1 MATALCAVALA
12 TMVAGCGSSSPP
24 PSTGASTTGSSGGAT
39 GSFDPQLAPKQKH
52 GGAAGGAGA
61 QNSGEQAAG
70 AGALVG
76 TTSSTATSTP
86 ANTTTTPAQTQTKA
100 ATTTKPKV
108 ITRTIT
114 VTKRT
119 PPKTVIHYVTKKV
132 LPDVPSGAFMPS
144 SHQAL
149 AQGRFT
155 VPGSN
160 IGCDLVSGG
169 VRCDI
174 QQRSWTPP
182 AQPSSCNATWGNAID
197 MGATGVPAFACGGA
211 SAISSDAKVVPD
223 GWDDKVGTI
232 TCQVRSFSV
241 DCYSAHG
248 HGFIFSRTGY
258 TLY

>member
-1 MATALCAVALA
+1 ML
-12 TMVAGCGSSSPP
+12 AGCGSSSPP
-24 PSTGASTTGSSGGAT
+24 PTTSANTPATPSGAS
-39 GSFDPQLAPKQKH
+39 GSFDPQLAPKSH
-52 GGAAGGAGA
+52 GATPSGAGG
-61 QNSGEQAAG
+61 QNNGEQAAG

-76 TTSSTATSTP
+76 TTSTP
-86 ANTTTTPAQTQTKA
+86 AKSTTPAQTKSVASPPPAQTQTTK
-100 ATTTKPKV
+100 TTKPKV
-108 ITRTIT
+108 ITKTIT

-132 LPDVPSGAFMPS
+132 LPHVPSGAFMPS

-149 AQGRFT
+149 AQARFT

-160 IGCDLVSGG
+160 IGCDLASGR

-174 QQRSWTPP
+174 QQRAWTPP
-182 AQPSSCNATWGNAID
+182 GQPSSCNASWGNAIA

-211 SAISSDAKVVPD
+211 SVISSDAKVVPD

-241 DCYSAHG
+241 DCFSAHG

-258 TLY
+258 TFY

>member
-1 MATALCAVALA
+1 
-12 TMVAGCGSSSPP
+12 MVAGCGSSSPP
-24 PSTGASTTGSSGGAT
+24 PPTGASTTGSSGGAT

-52 GGAAGGAGA
+52 GGATGGSGA

-76 TTSSTATSTP
+76 TTSSTP
-86 ANTTTTPAQTQTKA
+86 ATTTSVASTTPVQTQTKA
-100 ATTTKPKV
+100 ATTTKPKI

-182 AQPSSCNATWGNAID
+182 AQPSSCNGSWGNAID
-197 MGATGVPAFACGGA
+197 LGATGVPAFACGGA

-223 GWDDKVGTI
+223 GWDNKVGTI

-258 TLY
+258 TFY

>member
-1 MATALCAVALA
+1 
-12 TMVAGCGSSSPP
+12 MVAGCGSSSPP
-24 PSTGASTTGSSGGAT
+24 PATTAAGTPAGVGSTS
-39 GSFDPQLAPKQKH
+39 GSFDPALATHNK
-52 GGAAGGAGA
+52 GAGDGAGA
-61 QNSGEQAAG
+61 TQNNSENATG

-76 TTSSTATSTP
+76 TTSSPPAKTTPAHTTSVASTP
-86 ANTTTTPAQTQTKA
+86 PAQTQTKA

-114 VTKRT
+114 VTRRT

-149 AQGRFT
+149 AQARFT

-174 QQRSWTPP
+174 QQRAWSAP
-182 AQPSSCNATWGNAID
+182 AQPSSCNATWGNAIA

-241 DCYSAHG
+241 DCFSAHG

-258 TLY
+258 TFY